1 MFFIRFKW
9 KTEQNLIF
17 LTGGITMANGIT
29 RFFKA
34 IWYSLTGR
42 AHEQADR
49 MMEDPHAVRG
59 AFEDII
65 KDKQGNIRRYK
76 DAIGQLIALVESKKG
91 SLKGLTEDIDKF
103 EKMKSGAIA
112 KAKSTAAELQQAGT
126 PEEEIKQHPEYVRC
140 VSSYNDFHSTLEE
153 KNARV
158 AELEQDIERAQAD
171 IDNHKNQIS
180 ALHRDLEKIKTEQSE
195 TVADLIT
202 AREQEEIADMLS
214 GISTD
219 GTSAELT
226 RMREIREKAKGRSV
240 VAQELAGTDSR
251 SEEEEFLAA
260 ARSTSASDEFDSL
273 IFGAQQTDTPAQTD
287 ESTSESQSDS
297 ELPL

>member
-1 MFFIRFKW
+1 
-9 KTEQNLIF
+9 
-17 LTGGITMANGIT
+17 MANGFT

-34 IWYSLTGR
+34 IWYTLTGR

-65 KDKQGNIRRYK
+65 RDKQGNIKRYK

-91 SLKGLTEDIDKF
+91 ALKGLTEDIDKF

-140 VSSYNDFHSTLEE
+140 VSSYNDFASTLEE

-158 AELEQDIERAQAD
+158 AELEQDIERAQGD
-171 IDNHKNQIS
+171 IDNHKNQIHG
-180 ALHRDLEKIKTEQSE
+180 LHRDLEKIKTEQSE

-202 AREQEEIADMLS
+202 AKEQEEIADMLS

-219 GTSAELT
+219 GTSAELS

-251 SEEEEFLAA
+251 AEEEEFLAA

-273 IFGAQQTDTPAQTD
+273 IFGAQQTDTPAAT
-287 ESTSESQSDS
+287 EEAKSESESQTDS